1 MCVTIIKHIQRV
13 FAFDLAKLEPLPAE
27 ATKLEDMSITNE
39 VLGSYLVWRHSMLL
53 VSLPALFII
62 CILDWIGLAATVEN
76 LEVLTAV
83 GKVLLSLPSFASTVL
98 SIAVVWALCGW
109 TQWRKSAHILKI
121 GWLISFVLVF
131 VPALFPLEYILDRE
145 AYIQDPDEAVKLL
158 LDVEY
163 DGKKII
169 LAIGYTIIL
178 FPVLVTLPA
187 GLAHATHKIR
197 GLFPEAMLSGW
208 VLMFSVP
215 FFPSLT

>member
-27 ATKLEDMSITNE
+27 ATKLEDTSITNE
-39 VLGSYLVWRHSMLL
+39 FLGSYLVWRHSMLH

-62 CILDWIGLAATVEN
+62 CISDWIGLAATVEN
-76 LEVLTAV
+76 MEVLTAV

-109 TQWRKSAHILKI
+109 TQWRRSAHILKI

-158 LDVEY
+158 LDLEY
-163 DGKKII
+163 DGIKIHDYPVSGACD
-169 LAIGYTIIL
+169 LACRSRTCDSQD
-178 FPVLVTLPA
+178 PWTLPRSNA
-187 GLAHATHKIR
+187 LGLGSYVFCA
-197 GLFPEAMLSGW
+197 
-208 VLMFSVP
+208 
-215 FFPSLT
+215 FFFRH